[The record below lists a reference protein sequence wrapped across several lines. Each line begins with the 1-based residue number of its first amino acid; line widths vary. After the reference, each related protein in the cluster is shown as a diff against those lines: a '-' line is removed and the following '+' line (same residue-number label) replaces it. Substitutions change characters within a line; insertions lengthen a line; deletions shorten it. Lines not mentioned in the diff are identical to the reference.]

1 MKRLSARNL
10 TAGIVL
16 LAAAA
21 SQARADYMNW
31 TYSTDPSVPG
41 IAVNAQSPSGGA
53 TVQLTDFTNGSAG
66 AKIPIIAYTTN
77 TSSTTPITFDPHTAT
92 YSLPLTFTDSTT
104 HDSGT
109 LTFSGSIGGTL
120 SASQSTLVNTLSP
133 SSSSL
138 TLDGH
143 VYTVSIPSVTLG
155 PPSSPQQNILA
166 NVTVSNG
173 PTNPPP
179 PPPQPPTNPG
189 GNSGGSNPGGGV
201 QGAPEPTSLV
211 LGGLGWS
218 LLGAGCWWK
227 RSRRSSPRE
236 S

>member
-1 MKRLSARNL
+1 MKRLLPCIL
-10 TAGIVL
+10 TAAIVM

-31 TYSTDPSVPG
+31 TYSSTPSVPG

-66 AKIPIIAYTTN
+66 SSIPVIAYTTS
-77 TSSTTPITFDPHTAT
+77 TSSTSPITFDPSTST
-92 YSLPLTFTDSTT
+92 YSLKLTFTDSTT

-109 LTFSGSIGGTL
+109 LTFSGAIGGTL
-120 SASQSTLVNTLSP
+120 SATNSTLVNTLSP

-143 VYTVSIPSVTLG
+143 VYTVSIPSTSLG
-155 PPSSPQQNILA
+155 APTSPQQNILA
-166 NVTVSNG
+166 NVTVTNA
-173 PTNPPP
+173 PTDPPPVNNPPP
-179 PPPQPPTNPG
+179 PPPTTPG
-189 GNSGGSNPGGGV
+189 GSI

-227 RSRRSSPRE
+227 RARRALAR
-236 S
+236 